1 MGTYYLVRHGD
12 TDYNAGEGE
21 ERVRGHAVVTLD
33 EDGKREARY
42 AGEKLKGKK
51 PVAIVAS
58 DLPRARETAT
68 IVGHIL
74 GLEPQFDLRLR
85 TWDTGKFTG
94 ELCDDVQPQVDSY
107 VMKPDKPVPGN
118 KLYPGESFNAFKE
131 RVFAGMADAV
141 ERFPDTC
148 VIVTHHSCVSL
159 LEAWCEEGRPAD
171 HSIDT
176 WAYLSN
182 DDDPG
187 SITVFRTTAL
197 ELRGE
202 PEPLKPEAPKPKE
215 KKYTKVGLARVPD
228 GAQFR
233 CGVCEYFEK
242 HEKGACGF
250 DTWDEPKLFG
260 KEVDPVH
267 ECCNLYD
274 IPGMKRII
282 D

>member
-21 ERVRGHAVVTLD
+21 ERIRGHALVPLD
-33 EDGKREARY
+33 EDGKKEARY

-68 IVGHIL
+68 IIGHIL
-74 GLEPQFDLRLR
+74 GLEPQLDLRLR

-94 ELCDDVQPQVDSY
+94 ELCDDVQPKVDSY
-107 VMKPDKPVPGN
+107 VMIPDNPVPGN
-118 KLYPGESFNAFKE
+118 KHYPGESFNAFKE

-141 ERFPDTC
+141 ERFPENC

-159 LEAWCEEGRPAD
+159 LEAWCEGGRPAD
-171 HSIDT
+171 HSIDV
-176 WAYLSN
+176 WAYLNN

-187 SITVFRTTAL
+187 SITVFRTTAF

-202 PEPLKPEAPKPKE
+202 PAPAAQKGEELKDHGDAI
-215 KKYTKVGLARVPD
+215 GLASNPD
-228 GAQFR
+228 GVRFH
-233 CGVCEYFEK
+233 CGECEYFK
-242 HEKGACGF
+242 DGRCHFKDKRLYG
-250 DTWDEPKLFG
+250 L
-260 KEVDPVH
+260 EVQPDW
-267 ECCNLYD
+267 CCNKFD
-274 IPGMKRII
+274 HPGMVRII